1 MSGVCIGKLAFG
13 AFVSLSLLSFK
24 KDSLRVIDRLRSVTD
39 KDVRRDKDLAGIAG
53 ASSSA
58 FDNEISSDPSSVGA
72 SSAILA
78 DIFGSTLLVGK
89 VGWALLPAGGCS
101 KFAVGDVVSTPVAD
115 DTGSTLQAAGAV
127 TVPLVDELGS
137 KSLSDDFDFLPLC
150 DGFDLITFAED
161 IGSAPFKDETDLPS
175 LRAAASTGLLVDL
188 ARSELVTRT
197 TGSTLMA
204 DVACSGNCE
213 ADPFCFELF
222 PEVFSREI
230 GLFEASI
237 EWLTGLGAWGRG
249 L

>member
-1 MSGVCIGKLAFG
+1 M
-13 AFVSLSLLSFK
+13 
-24 KDSLRVIDRLRSVTD
+24 IDRLRSVTD
-39 KDVRRDKDLAGIAG
+39 IDVRRDKDRAGIAG

-78 DIFGSTLLVGK
+78 DMFGSTLLVGK
-89 VGWALLPAGGCS
+89 DGWALLPAEGGS
-101 KFAVGDVVSTPVAD
+101 KFAVGDVVSRPVAD
-115 DTGSTLQAAGAV
+115 GADSTLLAAGAV
-127 TVPLVDELGS
+127 AVPWVDELGS
-137 KSLSDDFDFLPLC
+137 KSLSADFDFLPLC
-150 DGFDLITFAED
+150 DGFGLTIFAED

-175 LRAAASTGLLVDL
+175 LRAAASSGLLVDL

-197 TGSTLMA
+197 TGSILMA
-204 DVACSGNCE
+204 DFACSGNCE
-213 ADPFCFELF
+213 ADSFCLELF

>member
-1 MSGVCIGKLAFG
+1 MFG
-13 AFVSLSLLSFK
+13 AFISLSLLSFK
-24 KDSLRVIDRLRSVTD
+24 KDSLRVIDRLRSVID
-39 KDVRRDKDLAGIAG
+39 IDVRRDKDLAGIAG

-72 SSAILA
+72 SSSILA
-78 DIFGSTLLVGK
+78 DKFGSTLLAGK
-89 VGWALLPAGGCS
+89 VGWALLPAGGS
-101 KFAVGDVVSTPVAD
+101 KFTVGDVVSRPVAD
-115 DTGSTLQAAGAV
+115 DTGSTLLGAGAV
-127 TVPLVDELGS
+127 TGPLVDELGS

-150 DGFDLITFAED
+150 DGFDLTTLAED
-161 IGSAPFKDETDLPS
+161 IGSAPFRDETDLPS
-175 LRAAASTGLLVDL
+175 PRAAASTELLVDL

-204 DVACSGNCE
+204 DVACSGNCD
-213 ADPFCFELF
+213 ADSFCFELF

-237 EWLTGLGAWGRG
+237 GWLAGLGAWGRG